1 MWLFLVY
8 KKESIMEYK
17 STVQK
22 LDDENQ
28 NNKQIQIGNP
38 KSDPLVSVVLPVYNG
53 QQYLKDAIDGV
64 LSQSFTDFELI
75 IINDGSVDATG
86 EIARTYSDP
95 RIRYF
100 EQINQG
106 TAATRNYGIQLARG
120 KYIAYLDHDDLCL
133 AGRLEKQVDFLN
145 SHPDVALVG
154 AAAEIWVG
162 GKRSDR
168 YHRHPVDSNII
179 NFEALFDNRFV
190 NSSVM
195 FHRSVVNKLGGY
207 SSEKSRQPPED
218 YELWSRMIRK
228 HKMVNLPDVLTGYRE
243 VPGSM
248 SRKGVNPFLSTV
260 VKLSAENI
268 AWASGVSSKEPDATG
283 LAALYHRAYKHF
295 PVNATRRG
303 MLSLLEKAA
312 RRSMA
317 NKPESTDAMA
327 KLLARYRLKLQ
338 IRYLDY
344 RLGGLIA
351 LSLRSP
357 LAAAAKKL
365 LRKAQ

>member
-1 MWLFLVY
+1 MLEV
-8 KKESIMEYK
+8 
-17 STVQK
+17 V
-22 LDDENQ
+22 
-28 NNKQIQIGNP
+28 
-38 KSDPLVSVVLPVYNG
+38 PLVSVVLPVYNG
-53 QQYLKDAIDGV
+53 EQYLRDAIDGV

-75 IINDGSVDATG
+75 IINDGSTDASG
-86 EIARTYSDP
+86 KIASAYPDH

-100 EQINQG
+100 EHINKG
-106 TAATRNYGIQLARG
+106 TAATRNRGIQLARG

-133 AGRLEKQVDFLN
+133 AGRLQKQVDFLN
-145 SHPDVALVG
+145 SNPDVALVG

-162 GKRSDR
+162 SKRSDR
-168 YHRHPVDSNII
+168 YHRHPIDIDII

-207 SSEKSRQPPED
+207 STDKSRQPPED
-218 YELWSRMIRK
+218 YELWSRMIRD
-228 HKMVNLPDVLTGYRE
+228 HKMVNLPDILTVYRE

-248 SRKGVNPFLSTV
+248 SRQGVSPFLSTL
-260 VKLSAENI
+260 VKLTAENI
-268 AWASGVSSKEPDATG
+268 VWACGVSSQEPDAAG
-283 LAALYHRAYKHF
+283 LAALYHGAYKYF
-295 PVNATRRG
+295 PVSATRRG

-317 NKPESTDAMA
+317 KTPESAAAMA
-327 KLLARYRLKLQ
+327 ALLARYRLKLQ
-338 IRYLDY
+338 FRYLDY

-357 LAAAAKKL
+357 LAAAVKKL